1 MFFVVLVQALLDD
14 SQAKRIG
21 IELVRLIQVVGMP
34 RNVVYPR
41 NSMSG
46 VDLRHR
52 LGPRLR
58 GDLGFASPPGS
69 RLESGS

>member
-41 NSMSG
+41 NSMS
-46 VDLRHR
+46 
-52 LGPRLR
+52 
-58 GDLGFASPPGS
+58 ASPAPARATSGAAIWASLCPLGS